1 MISEERCFSQ
11 PQACGEVWRDIGR
24 KNCTKDLAQTCCCS
38 CESCEKNIHK
48 GRHLIFKLR
57 KVNGQVNTKS
67 YAVLPLP
74 PKVACK
80 GSSAGAESC
89 LEVAKGVTQK
99 LKPGKHIAS
108 ADGSPALQKAAGLA
122 KTPSLKGVAHLRF
135 IWTPLATLPKKG
147 MTQDYVTLLRKLV
160 QDGMAKEKQDSFI
173 LAAGDNVAEGLAN
186 VSKGQ
191 LRRMGLLSTTAR
203 GKIEHR
209 NLLCA
214 HYLNKEPGLERV
226 LRALA
231 AHRQK
236 ASNGLTSPSQCFQ
249 KPLWNLWTQ
258 WKAQKKVTISFWA
271 AVENTDCIGICNEF

>member
-38 CESCEKNIHK
+38 CESCEKTIHK
-48 GRHLIFKLR
+48 GRHLIFRLR

-80 GSSAGAESC
+80 GSSAGAESF

-122 KTPSLKGVAHLRF
+122 KAPSLKGVAHLRF
-135 IWTPLATLPKKG
+135 IWTPLATLPKKRYDPRLCDTA
-147 MTQDYVTLLRKLV
+147 TQTGARWDGKRK
-160 QDGMAKEKQDSFI
+160 
-173 LAAGDNVAEGLAN
+173 
-186 VSKGQ
+186 
-191 LRRMGLLSTTAR
+191 
-203 GKIEHR
+203 
-209 NLLCA
+209 
-214 HYLNKEPGLERV
+214 ERQF
-226 LRALA
+226 
-231 AHRQK
+231 H
-236 ASNGLTSPSQCFQ
+236 
-249 KPLWNLWTQ
+249 
-258 WKAQKKVTISFWA
+258 
-271 AVENTDCIGICNEF
+271 IGSW

>member
-1 MISEERCFSQ
+1 MLLTTASVRRGLERHWSEKLHERPC
-11 PQACGEVWRDIGR
+11 ANLLLLVWV
-24 KNCTKDLAQTCCCS
+24 LW
-38 CESCEKNIHK
+38 KNIHK

>member
-1 MISEERCFSQ
+1 MLLTTASVRRGLETLVGKT
-11 PQACGEVWRDIGR
+11 AR
-24 KNCTKDLAQTCCCS
+24 KTLRKPAAARVS
-38 CESCEKNIHK
+38 PVKKNIHK

-67 YAVLPLP
+67 YAVLLLP
-74 PKVACK
+74 PKVAFN
-80 GSSAGAESC
+80 GSSAGAESF

-122 KTPSLKGVAHLRF
+122 KAPSLKGVAHLRF

-173 LAAGDNVAEGLAN
+173 LAAGDNVAECLVN

-191 LRRMGLLSTTAR
+191 LRRMGLLSTIAR
-203 GKIEHR
+203 DKIEHR

-231 AHRQK
+231 VHRQK

-249 KPLWNLWTQ
+249 KPLWNL
-258 WKAQKKVTISFWA
+258 
-271 AVENTDCIGICNEF
+271 